1 MRFRYNEN
9 AYFLKNALEC
19 TGSKTFENHRIA
31 SCDKSWSQ
39 CACYKHTLP
48 AIFSVIV
55 LILLGFRQSTL
66 IRYVCIFVWT
76 TFKSVFD
83 ENANAKRMSVSGRPR
98 RIEMH
103 AFENENALVCTGFKS
118 MRLDINYDIACYKLC
133 EALWQ
138 RGGKRKES
146 LQLRLWNL
154 NSISN
159 PCGSLSTEL
168 SYFCHSVQSGNEREC
183 KQTLKSTCQG

>member
-1 MRFRYNEN
+1 MRFRCNEN

-55 LILLGFRQSTL
+55 LILLGFRESTL

-83 ENANAKRMSVSGRPR
+83 ENANAKRIRVSGRPR

-118 MRLDINYDIACYKLC
+118 MRLDINYDIAC
-133 EALWQ
+133 EQALRSALAAGREKEGELATASLEFEFHLQPLWLSVDWAVIFLPLSA
-138 RGGKRKES
+138 KRK
-146 LQLRLWNL
+146 RA
-154 NSISN
+154 
-159 PCGSLSTEL
+159 
-168 SYFCHSVQSGNEREC
+168 RM
-183 KQTLKSTCQG
+183 